1 MQIAT
6 IGLDLAKTIFQVHGV
21 DGEGGVVIRRRLRR
35 AEVAKFFAGLAPCLV
50 GMEACAGAHF
60 WARTIA
66 ELGHEVRLMPPAYVK
81 PYVRRQKN
89 DLADAAAICE
99 AVTRPS
105 MRFVPIK
112 SEAQQ
117 AMLLIHRARDLLV
130 RQRTSLINALRA
142 HLAEFGVVM
151 PKGAQHG
158 RRLVTMLLTG
168 ETFGMPDSAVPVL
181 LGLARRSQALEAE
194 TAELEREMRRRSTE
208 DEGVQRLLKVPGVG
222 PITATALAATIP
234 DANAFRSAREFAA
247 WLGLVP
253 RQSSSGGRERLG
265 GITKMGPCLSAP
277 TAGSRR
283 PGGAQA
289 SRPRTGPRDAMAQQA
304 LAREATQGRGGGPG
318 QQDGTHRLGSLG
330 PRRSVPARRMTHR
343 VLR

>member
-21 DGEGGVVIRRRLRR
+21 DAEGGVVIRRRLRR

-158 RRLVTMLLTG
+158 RRLITMLLTVRH
-168 ETFGMPDSAVPVL
+168 SACP
-181 LGLARRSQALEAE
+181 
-194 TAELEREMRRRSTE
+194 T
-208 DEGVQRLLKVPGVG
+208 
-222 PITATALAATIP
+222 
-234 DANAFRSAREFAA
+234 
-247 WLGLVP
+247 P
-253 RQSSSGGRERLG
+253 RFQ
-265 GITKMGPCLSAP
+265 CCV
-277 TAGSRR
+277 
-283 PGGAQA
+283 A
-289 SRPRTGPRDAMAQQA
+289 SRAAVR
-304 LAREATQGRGGGPG
+304 
-318 QQDGTHRLGSLG
+318 H
-330 PRRSVPARRMTHR
+330 
-343 VLR
+343 

>member
-1 MQIAT
+1 
-6 IGLDLAKTIFQVHGV
+6 
-21 DGEGGVVIRRRLRR
+21 
-35 AEVAKFFAGLAPCLV
+35 
-50 GMEACAGAHF
+50 
-60 WARTIA
+60 
-66 ELGHEVRLMPPAYVK
+66 
-81 PYVRRQKN
+81 
-89 DLADAAAICE
+89 
-99 AVTRPS
+99 

-142 HLAEFGVVM
+142 HLAEFGVVV

-181 LGLARRSQALEAE
+181 LGLARRCQALEAE

-265 GITKMGPCLSAP
+265 GITKMGAMPICADCWFSAP
-277 TAGSRR
+277 RRCSGKPPADRTTRRHGSAGSCARSHARSRR
-283 PGGAQA
+283 WPWPTRRHGSSGLSWPEAKRTGSPHEP
-289 SRPRTGPRDAMAQQA
+289 SRPAVSAKGKGSCGRDGATVDNGIAKPATVKA
-304 LAREATQGRGGGPG
+304 LTKRGNLI
-318 QQDGTHRLGSLG
+318 GTRSADFIRASGHEHRANK
-330 PRRSVPARRMTHR
+330 PDT
-343 VLR
+343 